1 MNQDQLRNMSLE
13 DLLGNIPREYRNIN
27 VNDIVLDSRQVK
39 PGTAFFALR
48 GSKQHGLDY
57 KDEALARGATAI
69 IYDSDSYD
77 GDIAGP
83 VISIPKLGNKIG
95 RYANIF
101 YKKKSNLNL
110 VGVTGT
116 NGKSSVAYISSLA
129 RINSG
134 YKCGYIGTIGKGIPP
149 NLLKETSLTTPD
161 CFSLHKQISDLD
173 VDNLIMEVSSHA
185 LSQNRIDGLDFQV
198 AVFTNLSHDHLDYHV
213 TYDAYE
219 IAKLS
224 LFQIPTLKKAVVF
237 LDDDFS
243 NKVIKKIPKGV
254 EVISTS
260 LKSGADI
267 TGRIISCDIN
277 GIVMDVSDSES
288 NATINSPLL
297 GDFNAENLIISLG
310 ILKSLGASLIE
321 ASRLLSLCPGVI
333 GRMHSFGGD
342 KEKPLVVIDYAHSPA
357 SIEKALRFLSRNKKG
372 SLWCVFGCGGARDS
386 SKRKE
391 MGNIVASIADHI
403 ILTDD
408 NPRNEDPN
416 KIISDISSGIKNH
429 PSLLIERDRF
439 SAISNAIS
447 SARKEDTILIAGKGD
462 EEKQYLAK
470 ETIDFSDLSEVQKAL
485 GALN

>member
-1 MNQDQLRNMSLE
+1 MNQDHSRDMNLE
-13 DLLGNIPREYRNIN
+13 DLLGKIPREYRNIK

-39 PGTAFFALR
+39 PGSVFFALR
-48 GSKQHGLDY
+48 GSKKHGLDY
-57 KDEALARGATAI
+57 KNEALARGAAAI
-69 IYDSDSYD
+69 VYDSNFYDSDIS
-77 GDIAGP
+77 GP
-83 VISIPKLGNKIG
+83 AISIPKLGSKIG
-95 RYANIF
+95 KYANIF
-101 YKKKSNLNL
+101 YKKRSNLNL

-129 RINSG
+129 RINGG

-185 LSQNRIDGLDFQV
+185 LSQNRIDGLEFQV

-213 TYDAYE
+213 TYNAYE

-224 LFQIPTLKKAVVF
+224 LFEIPTLKKAVVF

-243 NKVIKKIPKGV
+243 NKVIKKIPKSV

-260 LKSGADI
+260 LTSDADI
-267 TGRIISCDIN
+267 TGRILSCDIN
-277 GIVMDVSDSES
+277 GIVMDVNDSKS
-288 NATINSPLL
+288 NSKIISPLL

-310 ILKSLGASLIE
+310 ILKSLGVNLIE

-333 GRMHSFGGD
+333 GRMQPLGGG
-342 KEKPLVVIDYAHSPA
+342 KEKPLVIIDYAHSPD
-357 SIEKALRFLSRNKKG
+357 SIERVLRFLSRNKKG
-372 SLWCVFGCGGARDS
+372 NLWCVFGCGGSRDR
-386 SKRKE
+386 SKRKV

-403 ILTDD
+403 VLTDD
-408 NPRNEDPN
+408 NPRNEDPDR
-416 KIISDISSGIKNH
+416 IISDISSGIKNH

-439 SAISNAIS
+439 SAISNVVS
-447 SARKEDTILIAGKGD
+447 SARHEDTILIAGKGD
-462 EEKQYLAK
+462 EEQQYLAE
-470 ETIDFSDLSEVQKAL
+470 ETINFSDLSEVKKAL